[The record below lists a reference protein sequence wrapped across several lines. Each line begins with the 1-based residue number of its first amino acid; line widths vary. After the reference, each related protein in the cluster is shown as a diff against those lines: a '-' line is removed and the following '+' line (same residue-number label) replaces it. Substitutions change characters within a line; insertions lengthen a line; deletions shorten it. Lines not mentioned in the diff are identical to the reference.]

1 MKNFAKNLNS
11 ELKLKLDEIHTNHK
25 NPIEYAELGIKSS
38 IKAIEKL
45 KTFFNTYTFE
55 NNAAEIE
62 FFKTIKPQFA
72 SKLIYYNE
80 IYNIE
85 ISKPSCSEKIV
96 RKHYKTQKSK
106 LLEFQKEN
114 AEFYKYYRSKNTSLD
129 KKYFLRRRHDYR
141 LTLDSSYFQSD
152 YNFST
157 SHDYKIAKI
166 HANEKLHEFLN
177 KKVHKRTVGSKPK
190 HIEKRLNWTAPK
202 VALVELIYALHYQGV
217 FSKGNAELKEIITSF
232 ETFLNINLGQY
243 HRVFI
248 EIQNRKSIEKSNF
261 LNALKENLISNIQ
274 RFNDKL

>member
-1 MKNFAKNLNS
+1 MKNFATNLNS

-45 KTFFNTYTFE
+45 KTFFNSYTFE

-114 AEFYKYYRSKNTSLD
+114 SEFYKYYRSKNTSLD

-166 HANEKLHEFLN
+166 RANEKLHEFLN
-177 KKVHKRTVGSKPK
+177 KKVQKRTVGSKPK
-190 HIEKRLNWTAPK
+190 QIEKPLHWTSTK
-202 VALVELIYALHYQGV
+202 VDLVELIYALHYQGV
-217 FSKGNAELKEIITSF
+217 FNNGNAELKEIITSF

-274 RFNDKL
+274 RFNEKL